1 MKPTA
6 EELAAVKE
14 KASQWAAERL
24 ADSKTVFVDTETT
37 GLPSRDPDTEIC
49 QIAITDTKGRPLF
62 SMLVKPNKPMS
73 AEVIGIHGITNEQV
87 QHQPVF
93 AQVAKF
99 LSFVLEGKHVIAYNA
114 DFDIKLLWS
123 LYKKYDQSMPNVA
136 GVSCAMDRY
145 SEWVGEWNDKKSGYK
160 WQKLPQLSGMPA
172 HDAFA
177 DCLSTIKV
185 LEMMAKNAS
194 TLDID
199 AEDISLDF

>member
-1 MKPTA
+1 MKPTIEAMA
-6 EELAAVKE
+6 ETKSQ
-14 KASQWAAERL
+14 ASQWAAGRL
-24 ADSKTVFVDTETT
+24 SDPQTVILDTETT

-73 AEVIGIHGITNEQV
+73 AEVVGIHGITNEQV

-145 SEWVGEWNDKKSGYK
+145 SEWVGDWNDKKSGYK

>member
-1 MKPTA
+1 MKPTIEVLTEA
-6 EELAAVKE
+6 KN
-14 KASQWAAERL
+14 KASQWAVERL
-24 ADSKTVFVDTETT
+24 ADPKTVFVDTETT

-62 SMLVKPNKPMS
+62 SMLIKPNKPMG
-73 AEVIGIHGITNEQV
+73 AEVIGVHGITNEQV
-87 QHQPVF
+87 QKQPIF
-93 AQVAKF
+93 PQVAKF
-99 LSFVLEGKHVIAYNA
+99 LSFVLEDRHLVAYNA

-123 LYKKYDQSMPNVA
+123 LYKKYDQDLPKIS
-136 GVSCAMDRY
+136 GVSCAMDQY
-145 SEWVGEWNDKKSGYK
+145 SHWVGDWNEKKAGYK

-185 LEMMAKNAS
+185 LEMMAKNAD
-194 TLDID
+194 TQDID

>member
-1 MKPTA
+1 MKPTI
-6 EELAAVKE
+6 EELTAVKDQ
-14 KASQWAAERL
+14 ASQWAAGRL
-24 ADSKTVFVDTETT
+24 SDPQTVILDTETT

-73 AEVIGIHGITNEQV
+73 AEVVGIHGITNEQV

-145 SEWVGEWNDKKSGYK
+145 SEWVGDWNDKKSGYK